1 VPKSTLFIKERRGNK
16 NAYSKKKTSTA
27 KKPAAAKKAKKGPD
41 KKAIARA
48 ATVRENQVHIQT
60 RRKPSDPKPNK
71 VNTSVRIK
79 LSEGQEKFVWEKAEP
94 VSGTNQAIYRRDVAG
109 AIIKINEAN
118 LESEFG
124 WTYALIDPKGE
135 FDDVNNV
142 MALHWMNAKT
152 KRVAGEA
159 WVAKVTGSR
168 DTKDIYNYQ
177 KEQKIT
183 PSQTS
188 KIRKTTLFQ
197 PSVVGRKKINIA
209 IRKEPKFGK

>member
-1 VPKSTLFIKERRGNK
+1 MPT
-16 NAYSKKKTSTA
+16 AKKTSTA

-188 KIRKTTLFQ
+188 KLEKQHYSNHQLLD
-197 PSVVGRKKINIA
+197 VKKLILLLEKNPNLVNN
-209 IRKEPKFGK
+209 RM